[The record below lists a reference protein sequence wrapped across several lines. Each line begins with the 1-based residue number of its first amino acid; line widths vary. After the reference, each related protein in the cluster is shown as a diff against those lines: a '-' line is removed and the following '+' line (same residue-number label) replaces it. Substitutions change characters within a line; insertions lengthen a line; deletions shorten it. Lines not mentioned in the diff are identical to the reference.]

1 MFSWYLRKGISL
13 EQLEG
18 LDTLHALFYQAS
30 MELELEATE
39 RENKELENLRR

>member
-1 MFSWYLRKGISL
+1 MFSWYLRKGIPL

-30 MELELEATE
+30 MELEFEAIE